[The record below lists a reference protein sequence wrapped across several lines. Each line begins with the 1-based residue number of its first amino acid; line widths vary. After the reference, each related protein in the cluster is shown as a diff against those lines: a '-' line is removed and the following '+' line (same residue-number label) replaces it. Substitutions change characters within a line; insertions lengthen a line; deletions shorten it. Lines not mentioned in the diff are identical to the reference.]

1 MDTAITDMPHTPELT
16 PRGGTSLHLWQL
28 ISPALPIGAYSYSG
42 GLEYAVEAGWAD
54 SRDGV
59 SAWVGTQLREVL
71 SRLDVPVLARLH
83 AACTADD
90 AEAIDYWNGVLRA
103 SRESAEL
110 EAEDLHLGSA
120 LIRLLIDLD
129 VDRARPY
136 AERRTGFATAFALA
150 ATHWGIGLGEA
161 AEGYLWAW
169 CENQVAAAVKLVPLG
184 QTDGQRLMLGF
195 IDDIR
200 AAVALGLSLDEE
212 SIGASAPGVAMAS
225 ALHESQYTR
234 LFRS

>member
-1 MDTAITDMPHTPELT
+1 MPTTART
-16 PRGGTSLHLWQL
+16 PRPPACTGALHLWQL

-42 GLEYAVEAGWAD
+42 GLEYAIEAGWAD

-59 SAWVGTQLREVL
+59 RDWVGTQLREVQ

-83 AACTADD
+83 AACAADD
-90 AEAIDYWNGVLRA
+90 RPAMARWNAILRA

-110 EAEDLHLGSA
+110 RAEDLHLGSA
-120 LIRLLIDLD
+120 LIRLLTDLE
-129 VDRARPY
+129 VPAACRLGEPRP
-136 AERRTGFATAFALA
+136 GFALAFALA
-150 ATHWGIGLGEA
+150 ATHWGIGLREC

-184 QTDGQRLMLGF
+184 QTDGQRLLLGL
-195 IDDIR
+195 IDDIG
-200 AAVALGLSLDEE
+200 AAVDTGLGLADDE
-212 SIGASAPGVAMAS
+212 IGAAAPGVGMAS
-225 ALHESQYTR
+225 ALHETQYTR